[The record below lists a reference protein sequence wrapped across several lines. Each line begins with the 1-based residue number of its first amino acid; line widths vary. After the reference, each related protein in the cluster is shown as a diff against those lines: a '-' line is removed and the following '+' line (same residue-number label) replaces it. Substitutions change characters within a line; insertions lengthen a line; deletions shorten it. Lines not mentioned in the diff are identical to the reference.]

1 MVVDRFFAWVADATV
16 EQRIRAVGPLVRAWT
31 QAEDGDDERD
41 TLEAA
46 LTVVADD
53 AEPAVRRALAEVLSE
68 CDDAPRHLLLDLLW
82 DEPSIAEIVA
92 ERSEALIDVEWI
104 EAAAGT
110 DDDVRFAL
118 ARRRRV
124 GPGLA
129 TALAE
134 VVDRRGA
141 VALVANAG
149 ADIPAAALL
158 RLVDRFGEFA
168 DLREALALR
177 AHVPVTVRH
186 RVLEKLAETM
196 ANLVVL
202 GRRPTDERAGAATR
216 DAKDRATVALSSTAS
231 DAEVVVLVDHL
242 RHTGQL
248 TTRLLLRAVCVGDLR
263 FVEEALAVLAHV
275 PVRRVAA
282 LVADGRES
290 SFRALYAKAGMPD
303 RAFPAFAAALEI
315 HRELLRETGGW
326 DGRPGD
332 RARFSRRLVER
343 VLTRITILPRRDA
356 DDLVGML
363 RRFAADAA
371 REQARAVV
379 ADRTRV
385 VVPALPPPAAESE
398 IEEAAAVLAVDVD
411 EGAIDA
417 APEIRVDPSLDRFAA
432 QAPGFV
438 VDVEEEIAEA
448 LGEAI
453 AASRIEAS
461 PPRTDELDEPIGLF
475 SHVSLDDVPPE
486 WLEDEEEA
494 FDPPVDLDALR
505 DAGLRG
511 ELAA

>member
-31 QAEDGDDERD
+31 QAGDRDDERD

-134 VVDRRGA
+134 TVDRRGA

-196 ANLVVL
+196 TNLVVL
-202 GRRPTDERAGAATR
+202 GRRPTDERTGAATR

-248 TTRLLLRAVCVGDLR
+248 TTRLMLRAVCVGDLR

-385 VVPALPPPAAESE
+385 VVRALPPPAEPE
-398 IEEAAAVLAVDVD
+398 IEEAVVVLAVDAEVD
-411 EGAIDA
+411 AGDA
-417 APEIRVDPSLDRFAA
+417 APEVRVDPSLDRLAA
-432 QAPGFV
+432 YAPGFV

-453 AASRIEAS
+453 AASRVEV
-461 PPRTDELDEPIGLF
+461 PPRADELDEPIGLF

-494 FDPPVDLDALR
+494 FDAPVDLDALR